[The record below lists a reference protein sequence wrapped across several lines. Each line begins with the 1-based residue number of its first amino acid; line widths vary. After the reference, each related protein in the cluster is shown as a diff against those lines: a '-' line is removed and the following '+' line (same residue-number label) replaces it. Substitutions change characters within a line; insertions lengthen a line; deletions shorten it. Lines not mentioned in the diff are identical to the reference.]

1 MPEKEV
7 NLDLHGDLAH
17 AGVDS
22 GSAADLEW
30 FRFAKF

>member
-1 MPEKEV
+1 MLDKKV
-7 NLDLHGDLAH
+7 TLDLNGDLAH

-22 GSAADLEW
+22 GSASDLEW